1 MRNTFLLVFIISISV
16 YNAKAQQPVPAR
28 VLENFTLLKSYAP
41 NEHIY
46 IITDRDKYVPGDMM
60 WFNVFN
66 LNGNSL
72 SGLSKVG
79 YVEMLDNN
87 HQPVLQA
94 KINLDHGKGHGSF
107 VIPENLKTAYYTLRG
122 YTSWMKN
129 YSTEFYFTKH
139 ILINN
144 VFSNE
149 SISAD
154 TKADPVINFYAEGN
168 TMVSN
173 LPATVAITAT
183 DSAGIPI
190 PFSGIL
196 INSKADTLA
205 NFNGDENGV
214 STLNFTPATGEKYIA
229 IFTLQDGRK
238 LTRALPDILS
248 TGSVLHVHDTAN
260 NNVVVTINA
269 SGNTDVRYIIIHDR
283 NSVKF
288 SQQLQ
293 LTNGQSNILID
304 KARLGDGLNHIIL
317 LDADGK
323 LINERSYAVYKNES
337 GISVSTDKNVYS
349 KREKILLNIN
359 EKNDAADKPLNVS
372 VSVYRNDFI
381 NLKNRN
387 YLDDIT
393 NNDLQV
399 NDPSANSPDVL
410 NNRLIAAKWNAFN
423 WNNPEVLKPAS
434 NKFLLEYEGHIIS
447 AIITDAKT
455 KLPLANTIGYLSVPG
470 KAFQLYT
477 SRSNQTGLI
486 NFFTKDLYGD
496 NLVIAQADR
505 TDNGP
510 SEINILSP
518 FSQDA
523 VTNNTRF
530 YNTIKPD
537 STQIEEAIN
546 VQLQK
551 DFAYNKIVTDQAKVD
566 SMAFFGKEDM
576 KYDLDDYV
584 RFPTMEEVLREYV
597 RELNVRKKK
606 DEFALSMVTK
616 SVNNIAII
624 RNPAIL
630 IDGVPAFD
638 TGNKISHYDPLKIK
652 TIRIVTD
659 RYYYGPAVFDGI
671 ASFTTYKG
679 NLEGYTPD
687 PNSTVIDYS
696 GLQLNANF
704 YSPVYQTPEQKS
716 SRLPDFR
723 DLLYWNNNVSLSSEG
738 KGEAELYTSDQTG
751 KYVIVVTTL
760 TKSGRFIQST
770 KIITVQ

>member
-1 MRNTFLLVFIISISV
+1 MRNTYLLVFIIFISF
-16 YNAKAQQPVPAR
+16 YNANAQQLVPAR

-46 IITDRDKYVPGDMM
+46 IVTDRDKYVPGDMM

-66 LNGNSL
+66 LNGDSL

-87 HQPVLQA
+87 QQPVLQA
-94 KINLDHGKGHGSF
+94 KINLDHGKGRGSF

-129 YSTEFYFTKH
+129 YSTEFYFQKN

-144 VFSNE
+144 VFNNE

-154 TKADPVINFYAEGN
+154 TKTDPLINFYPEGN
-168 TMVSN
+168 NMVFN
-173 LPATVAITAT
+173 LPATIAIAAA

-196 INSKADTLA
+196 TNSKSDTLA
-205 NFNGDENGV
+205 NFNGDENGM
-214 STLNFTPATGEKYIA
+214 STLNFTPATGENYTA
-229 IFTLQDGRK
+229 IFTFQDGK
-238 LTRALPDILS
+238 KFTRALPDILS

-260 NNVVVTINA
+260 NTVVITINA
-269 SGNTDVRYIIIHDR
+269 SANTDVKYIIIHDR
-283 NSVKF
+283 DSIKF
-288 SQQLQ
+288 SQRLQ
-293 LTNGQSNILID
+293 LVNGQSNILID
-304 KARLGDGLNHIIL
+304 KARLSNGLNHIIL

-323 LINERSYAVYKNES
+323 LINERSYAVYKNEP
-337 GISVSTDKNVYS
+337 GISVSTDKDSYS

-359 EKNDAADKPLNVS
+359 EKNDTADRPLNVS
-372 VSVYRNDFI
+372 VSVYRNDFVD
-381 NLKNRN
+381 LKNKN
-387 YLDDIT
+387 LDDII
-393 NNDLQV
+393 NNDLQG
-399 NDPSANSPDVL
+399 NDYSANTPDVL
-410 NNRLIAAKWNAFN
+410 NNRLIATIWNAFN
-423 WNNPEVLKPAS
+423 WNNPDVLKPAPS
-434 NKFLLEYEGHIIS
+434 KFLPEYEGHIVS

-470 KAFQLYT
+470 KAFQFYT
-477 SRSNQTGLI
+477 SRSNQAGLI

-505 TDNGP
+505 TDDGP

-530 YNTIKPD
+530 YSTIKPD
-537 STQIEEAIN
+537 SIHVEEAIN

-551 DFAYNKIVTDQAKVD
+551 DFAYNKIVTNQAKVD
-566 SMAFFGKEDM
+566 SMPFFGKEDM

-616 SVNNIAII
+616 SVNNIAVV

-696 GLQLNANF
+696 GLQLNKNF

-723 DLLYWNNNVSLSSEG
+723 DLLYWNNNISLSSEG
-738 KGEAELYTSDQTG
+738 KGEAEIYTSDQTG
-751 KYVIVVTTL
+751 KYIIVVTTL

-770 KIITVQ
+770 KTITVQ